1 MQNATI
7 LNGLRDGEE
16 GVEGLFP
23 RTLSAALRSVAGP
36 FPVVYFN
43 GPRQSGK
50 TTLVRATFPEF
61 AYVNLE
67 DLQRRAA
74 VQEDPH
80 GFLRNVAG
88 EAGVIV
94 DEAHRVPDLLSYL
107 QQVVDERRAGCSS
120 LTTRTSRGVW

>member
-1 MQNATI
+1 M
-7 LNGLRDGEE
+7 DD
-16 GVEGLFP
+16 LFP
-23 RTLSAALRSVAGP
+23 RTLSATLRRVAGP
-36 FPVVYFN
+36 YPVVYLT

-50 TTLVRATFPEF
+50 TTLARAAFPDF

-80 GFLRNVAG
+80 GFLRSVAG

-94 DEAHRVPDLLSYL
+94 DEAQRDAAGPPD
-107 QQVVDERRAGCSS
+107 
-120 LTTRTSRGVW
+120 